1 MKKRGAA
8 CRLLLA
14 CDCHFL
20 SHEPSARTV
29 SMCALGNVKKKIV
42 NDYRLDYPPFKQ
54 LRGFSSF
61 GRASALHA
69 SALYAE
75 DQGFDSPNLQAFS
88 NYFKCCIDR

>member
-1 MKKRGAA
+1 MPLVACLRLSLLVTRTKR
-8 CRLLLA
+8 
-14 CDCHFL
+14 
-20 SHEPSARTV
+20 TN
-29 SMCALGNVKKKIV
+29 SMQHDVCALGNVKKKIV

-69 SALYAE
+69 SALHAE